1 MVFEV
6 HLDHSCLSHQL
17 ADLTEEPPRGLAIN
31 SGSMSLCWL
40 KMKTAPIFAPVGGR
54 STSHVG
60 V

>member
-1 MVFEV
+1 MAFEV
-6 HLDHSCLSHQL
+6 HVDHSCLSHQL
-17 ADLTEEPPRGLAIN
+17 AVIGEEPPGGLAIH